1 MGTIDS
7 AALKIGPLTEEDL
20 DRAAE
25 LFERYPYKSAQRA
38 FQKLPPERL
47 VAFYAANLR
56 KDFESDRKRWVAQ
69 SGGEP
74 VGLAGLNADGYH
86 TGIYGLKMAKIAP
99 WLMLPDAGCG
109 EAMLEKVEA
118 AARDEGYEH
127 LSARFDGEDFA
138 SLHLFESRG
147 FRLIDVSLK
156 FSFPMPGGAAWPE
169 TQSPRAGWNIR
180 KMRSHD
186 AEWMVALGGGGHGQN
201 HFLNDP
207 DLDAEATRRLF
218 GNWVQRCIDGLAY
231 TIYVIEDPTGQGR
244 GFVIYL
250 RNSGFAKAVGRNPL
264 ILDYV
269 ILDPKIRGGGLGP
282 WLVEESLRREN
293 GQGFDY
299 CELRTSQH
307 NHRAVIG
314 YEKLGFR
321 LCASDFIVHRRL

>member
-1 MGTIDS
+1 MGTTDS
-7 AALKIGPLTEEDL
+7 AAPEISPLEERHL
-20 DRAAE
+20 ESAAG

-56 KDFESDRKRWVAQ
+56 KDFEAGRHRWAA
-69 SGGEP
+69 EP
-74 VGLAGLNADGYH
+74 GRELCGLAGLNDDAYH
-86 TGIYGLKMAKIAP
+86 TGIYGLRMAKIAP
-99 WLMLPDAGCG
+99 WLMLPEADCA
-109 EAMLEKVEA
+109 EAMLERIEA
-118 AARDEGYEH
+118 KAREEGHEH
-127 LSARFDGEDFA
+127 LSARLDGEDFT
-138 SLHLFESRG
+138 SLHLFESKG

-156 FSFPMPGGAAWPE
+156 FSFPMPGGAPWPE
-169 TQSPRAGWNIR
+169 TQSPRAGWGIR
-180 KMRSHD
+180 KMRSSD

-207 DLDAEATRRLF
+207 DLDADATRKLF

-321 LCASDFIVHRRL
+321 LCASDFIVHRKL